1 MQTTRRYLTVEQA
14 AEYLSVSLSF
24 LNKARVAGNG
34 PAFLKAGV
42 LVRYAIEDLDSW
54 LAASRRQST
63 ASPGQRAA

>member
-34 PAFLKAGV
+34 PAFL
-42 LVRYAIEDLDSW
+42 
-54 LAASRRQST
+54 
-63 ASPGQRAA
+63 